1 MIGTPYIPET
11 ITVHLGR
18 PDDSAENVTVSF
30 PDYIKNVASSEIY
43 PTWPENA
50 IRANI
55 YAQISY
61 ALNRVYTEWYRS
73 RGYNFDI
80 TNSTAFDQSFVRG
93 RDIFE
98 NISRIV
104 DEIFD
109 EYIRRQGNIE
119 PLFAAFCDGEEV
131 QCDGLSQWGTVSL
144 AEQGYIPYNILT
156 YYYGDDIDIVQ
167 DAPIQSITE
176 SYPGTALRIGSSGDE
191 VREIQIKLNRISKD
205 YPLIPKIAEP
215 DGVFGVY
222 TEEAVKQFQKTF
234 NLAQDGVVG
243 KATWYRIQYIFAAV
257 TRLAALDS
265 EGIRVADIPKQFVG
279 DVNEGDSG
287 NQVVAPQ
294 YYLNF
299 ISVYNQ
305 AIPRI
310 AIDGVFGSGTRAAVE
325 AFQREY
331 GLDVTG
337 VIDRTTWER
346 LTEVYLGIIGS
357 NPPTFLAQEYVPY
370 PGRTLKEGDSGDAVR
385 LVQERLLYLSGVYP
399 GIPRVE
405 VTGYFGPETEAAV
418 LGFQTE
424 FGFPAKGIVGPL
436 SWNEIERIYLGTLN
450 GEMKTEG
457 QNPGYA
463 VGEGA

>member
-18 PDDSAENVTVSF
+18 PDDNAENVTVSF
-30 PDYIKNVASSEIY
+30 PDYIKNVASSEIF

-55 YAQISY
+55 YAQISF

-73 RGYNFDI
+73 RDYDFDI

-131 QCDGLSQWGTVSL
+131 QCDGLEQWGTVSL
-144 AEQGYIPYNILT
+144 AEQGYVPYNILT
-156 YYYGDDIDIVQ
+156 YYYGDNIDIVM
-167 DAPIQSITE
+167 DAPIQNITE
-176 SYPGTALRIGSSGDE
+176 SYPGTALRLGSSGDD

-215 DGVFGVY
+215 NGVFGIY
-222 TEEAVKQFQKTF
+222 TEEAVRQFQNTF
-234 NLAQDGVVG
+234 NLAQDGIVG

-257 TRLAALDS
+257 TRLAELDS
-265 EGIRVADIPKQFVG
+265 EGIRIADIPKQFVG
-279 DVNEGDSG
+279 DINEGDRG
-287 NQVVAPQ
+287 NQVVPAQ
-294 YYLNF
+294 YYLSF
-299 ISVYNQ
+299 ISTYNS
-305 AIPRI
+305 AIPRVT
-310 AIDGVFGSGTRAAVE
+310 IDGIFGNGTRQAVE

-337 VIDRTTWER
+337 VIDRTTWDR
-346 LTEVYLGIIGS
+346 LTQVYLGIIGD
-357 NPPTFLAQEYVPY
+357 NPPQYLAQEYIPY
-370 PGRTLKEGDSGDAVR
+370 PGRTLGEGASGDAVR
-385 LVQERLLYLSGVYP
+385 VLQERLLYLSDIFP
-399 GIPRVE
+399 NIPRVD

-424 FGFPAKGIVGPL
+424 FGLPQKGIVGPL
-436 SWNEIERIYLGTLN
+436 SWNEIESRYLNTLN

-457 QNPGYA
+457 QNPGYV
-463 VGEGA
+463 VGEG